1 MRLGLSCVLKHDSP
15 AEWADRTLALGLR
28 AAKFPL
34 DYTAS
39 DRQIEAYA
47 KVCRDADILIAEV
60 GAWKNLFAPDP
71 AEREKNYR
79 YVLHQLELADE
90 IGAACC
96 VNISG
101 ACGEVWDGGYPGN
114 YSRET
119 FDRIVETVRRLLA
132 EAHVRRTAY
141 TLEPMPWML
150 PWDGESYLELIR
162 AVDDPRFAVHMD
174 GVNLMNSPERYFH
187 CAEFLTHTFSLLHGL
202 IRSTH
207 VKDVQLQRTLTLH
220 LKEVPIGEGGF
231 DIPAYMRLTEAEGP
245 DSPVLLEHLAGEEIY
260 LRALSAL
267 KEILKREGIAY

>member
-15 AEWADRTLALGLR
+15 AEWAERTRALGLR
-28 AAKFPL
+28 TAKFPVSF
-34 DYTAS
+34 TAP
-39 DRQIEAYA
+39 DHVIEAYA
-47 KVCRDADILIAEV
+47 RVCREADITIAEV

-71 AEREKNYR
+71 AARAENYA
-79 YVLHQLELADE
+79 YVLHQLELAE
-90 IGAACC
+90 YVGAACT

-114 YSRET
+114 YTRET
-119 FDRIVETVRRLLA
+119 FDRIVETVRKLLN
-132 EAHVRRTAY
+132 EAKVKKTAY

-174 GVNLMNSPERYFH
+174 GVNLMNSPDRYFH
-187 CAEFLTHTFSLLHGL
+187 CAEFLEHTFGLLHGL

-231 DIPAYMRLTEAEGP
+231 DVAAYMRLTEAEGP
-245 DSPVLLEHLAGEEIY
+245 ESPVLLEHLADEEVY
-260 LRALSAL
+260 LKALAAL
-267 KEILKREGIAY
+267 KQILDREGIRY